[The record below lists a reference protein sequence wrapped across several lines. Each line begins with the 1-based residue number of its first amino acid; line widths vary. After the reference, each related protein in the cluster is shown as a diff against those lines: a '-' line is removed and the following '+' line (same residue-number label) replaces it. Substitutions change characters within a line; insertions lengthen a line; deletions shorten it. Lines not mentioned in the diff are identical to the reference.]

1 MSIKRKTFAIISHP
15 DAGKTTLTEQLLFA
29 SGAINIAGSIKA
41 KKTTRHATSDW
52 MEMEKQRGISVT
64 TSVMQFCYKDSVL
77 NLLDTPGHADFSE
90 DTYRTL
96 TAVDSAIMVI
106 DAAKGVE
113 PRTQKLFEI
122 CCQRKIPVV
131 TFINK
136 IDRNGLSG
144 LELLDNIEK
153 NLNIPAIPKNWPIG
167 MGQLLGG
174 LIQEDQSISH
184 CGNHKTDTFEQD
196 QADFNL
202 AQSLSDNIDQA
213 YLSGESTPV
222 FFGSALKQIGIE
234 SLLDYLSQHAP
245 SPSVAASNKRDVSA
259 DEEKLTGFVFKI
271 QANMNPKHRDRLA
284 FMRICSGEYKKGM
297 QVIQIRTGKKIA
309 LNQAVLFLSSERSLT
324 EKAQSG
330 DIIGIYNHGGIQIGD
345 TFTEGEQLEFIGIPS
360 FAPEIFKMIS
370 IKNPLKQK
378 NLQKGLTELAEEGAI
393 QVFRPMAYQST
404 MIGAVGLLQFDVVA
418 HRLLHEYQV
427 DCHFQP
433 ASSVSVRWLDSDNNT
448 MLDKIQANYPTYLAH
463 DSFGRL
469 VYLVPNMAHLR
480 LIQEKFP
487 DIYFHQTRE

>member
-15 DAGKTTLTEQLLFA
+15 DAGKTTLTEQLLFE

-41 KKTTRHATSDW
+41 KKTQRHATSDW

-64 TSVMQFCYKDSVL
+64 TSVMQFTFQNSIL

-113 PRTQKLFEI
+113 PRTKKLFEI

-136 IDRNGLSG
+136 IDRNGLEP
-144 LELLDNIEK
+144 LDLLDNIEK
-153 NLNIPAIPKNWPIG
+153 NLNISAIPKNWPIG
-167 MGQLLGG
+167 TGRLFLG
-174 LIQEDQSISH
+174 LIGEHECPCSP
-184 CGNHKTDTFEQD
+184 D
-196 QADFNL
+196 QAQYQLANSDFEL
-202 AQSLSDNIDQA
+202 AKSLSNAIDQE
-213 YLSGESTPV
+213 YLDGASTPV
-222 FFGSALKQIGIE
+222 FFGSALKKIGITD
-234 SLLDYLSQHAP
+234 LLTYLSQTAP
-245 SPSVAASNKRDVSA
+245 SPSVASTKTRTVSA
-259 DEEKLTGFVFKI
+259 DEEKLTGFIFKI

-284 FMRICSGEYKKGM
+284 FMRICSGTFRKGM
-297 QVIQIRTGKKIA
+297 QVTQVRTGKKTN

-324 EKAQSG
+324 DSAQSG
-330 DIIGIYNHGGIQIGD
+330 DILGIYNHGGIQIGD
-345 TFTEGEQLEFIGIPS
+345 TFTEGEPLEFIGIPS
-360 FAPEIFKMIS
+360 FAPEIFRIIT

-393 QVFRPMAYQST
+393 QVFRPLAYQST
-404 MIGAVGLLQFDVVA
+404 LIGAVGHLQFDVVA
-418 HRLLHEYQV
+418 HRLLYEYQV
-427 DCHFQP
+427 DCQFQQ
-433 ASSVSVRWLDSDNNT
+433 ASSQSVRWLDSECDNA
-448 MLDKIQANYPTYLAH
+448 LEAIQSQYPTHLAR

-480 LIQEKFP
+480 LMQEKFP
-487 DIYFHQTRE
+487 DLYFHQTRE